1 MNAENPLP
9 LVSESECNPVP
20 VFNCHVIMG
29 KPDESGRFT
38 GRTANL
44 SGITATGYSERDVLT
59 SLTKQFKDLVAKH
72 SAAQTSSPWV
82 QPSEIPGPGEVERF
96 IPVHL

>member
-1 MNAENPLP
+1 MNEDNSLP

-20 VFNCHVIMG
+20 VFNCHIILT
-29 KPDESGRFT
+29 KPDDSGRIH

-44 SGITATGYSERDVLT
+44 GEITASGFSERDVLT
-59 SLTKQFKDLVAKH
+59 SLMKQFKTIVQQHTQANT
-72 SAAQTSSPWV
+72 AIPWI
-82 QPSEIPGPGEVERF
+82 QPAETPQENEVERF